1 MSSASFPPQ
10 IGNYLLGQALGSG
23 VSGWT
28 FRATHIHTGQVVAL
42 KVQSVDVSYPSNTHE
57 RVIYPMLQGGV
68 GMPTLWASGLWGRW
82 DYLAM
87 DLLGSSLDRLY
98 RKSGKNMMDL
108 RSACSLA
115 IQLISRLE
123 FMHSRG
129 VLHRDIQLGNCVI
142 GRESKQEMIYMI
154 DFGFAKR
161 YLDGRQ
167 KHIANRAER
176 SFVGNYYFSSV
187 NVHCRGK
194 TCSRRDDLESTA
206 LLLIHI
212 LIPGG
217 LPWTRNGVPRDEAA
231 HDRLKREKRAALP
244 EHLARGLPEEFE
256 EFLRYCRGLGF
267 TQQPDYAS
275 WRERFRNLAKDLGY
289 KDIDRFIWP
298 PPPVPLQPASR
309 PSKSQPHLNQPK
321 AHHQIAETQLAG
333 LLQGLAQLQ
342 IQRDNI
348 GRPVLGDRM
357 NVQGGGGHGGDSLLK
372 KPGPTDVVVISDGEG
387 SSGEYGLV
395 HRYNKAAR
403 ITKLAQAA
411 GQAADNRV
419 LARLTEDF
427 VKLLRNSNS
436 RTLTREGF
444 AFLDALHK
452 QLADPSVF
460 IVPLR
465 SSKTRS
471 SRSQR
476 DQESAGAGATEEAP
490 HERRSRINGL
500 CQALVK
506 AQDNKTVARLVAEFG
521 ALIDRAAGRKLT
533 KDGMTFLETVAE
545 RLLVVR
551 V

>member
-1 MSSASFPPQ
+1 MSFPPQ

-23 VSGWT
+23 VSGST
-28 FRATHIHTGQVVAL
+28 FRATHIHTGQVIAL
-42 KVQSVDVSYPSNTHE
+42 KVQSLDASYPSNSHE
-57 RVIYPMLQGGV
+57 RVVYPMLQGGA
-68 GMPTLWASGLWGRW
+68 GIPTLWASGIWGRW
-82 DYLAM
+82 DFLAM

-108 RSACSLA
+108 RSACSFA

-142 GRESKQEMIYMI
+142 GREPKHETIYMI

-161 YLDGRQ
+161 YLDSKQ

-194 TCSRRDDLESTA
+194 TCSRRDDLESAA

-212 LIPGG
+212 LTPGG
-217 LPWTRNGVPRDEAA
+217 LSWTRNGVPRDEVA

-244 EHLARGLPEEFE
+244 EDLARGLPEEFE
-256 EFLRYCRGLGF
+256 EFLRF
-267 TQQPDYAS
+267 AQKPDYAY
-275 WRERFRNLAKDLGY
+275 WRERFRDLAKDLGY

-298 PPPVPLQPASR
+298 PPPVPLA
-309 PSKSQPHLNQPK
+309 L
-321 AHHQIAETQLAG
+321 TG
-333 LLQGLAQLQ
+333 LLQGLAQLH
-342 IQRDNI
+342 IKGDNI
-348 GRPVLGDRM
+348 GRPVLGDRK
-357 NVQGGGGHGGDSLLK
+357 NVQGGGGNGDLLLK
-372 KPGPTDVVVISDGEG
+372 KPGQAEVVVISDGE
-387 SSGEYGLV
+387 SSGEYGAV
-395 HRYNKAAR
+395 HRHNKAAR
-403 ITKLAQAA
+403 ITKLTQAA

-427 VKLLRNSNS
+427 VKVLRNSNS

-476 DQESAGAGATEEAP
+476 DQESAVAAEEAP
-490 HERRSRINGL
+490 HERRSRLNGL
-500 CQALVK
+500 CVSLEK
-506 AQDNKTVARLVAEFG
+506 AQDNKTVAGLVAEFG
-521 ALIDRAAGRKLT
+521 ALIDRTSGRKLT
-533 KDGMTFLETVAE
+533 KDGVAFLEIVAD

>member
-1 MSSASFPPQ
+1 MSNMSFPPQ
-10 IGNYLLGQALGSG
+10 IGNYILGQALGSG
-23 VSGWT
+23 VSGST
-28 FRATHIHTGQVVAL
+28 FRATHIHTGQVIAL
-42 KVQSVDVSYPSNTHE
+42 KVQSLDASYPSNSHE
-57 RVIYPMLQGGV
+57 RVVYPMLQGGA
-68 GMPTLWASGLWGRW
+68 GIPTLWASGIWGRW
-82 DYLAM
+82 DFLAM
-87 DLLGSSLDRLY
+87 DLLGNSLDRLY

-108 RSACSLA
+108 RSACSFA

-129 VLHRDIQLGNCVI
+129 VLHRDVQLGNCVI
-142 GRESKQEMIYMI
+142 GCEPKHETIYMI

-161 YLDGRQ
+161 YLDGKQ

-194 TCSRRDDLESTA
+194 TCSRRDDLESAA

-212 LIPGG
+212 LTPGG
-217 LPWTRNGVPRDEAA
+217 LSWTRNGVPRDEVA
-231 HDRLKREKRAALP
+231 HDRLKREKRTALP
-244 EHLARGLPEEFE
+244 EDLARGLPEEFE
-256 EFLRYCRGLGF
+256 EFLRYCRSLSF
-267 TQQPDYAS
+267 AQKPDYAY
-275 WRERFRNLAKDLGY
+275 WRERFRDLAKDLGY

-298 PPPVPLQPASR
+298 PPPVPLAL
-309 PSKSQPHLNQPK
+309 KL
-321 AHHQIAETQLAG
+321 AEAQLTG

-342 IQRDNI
+342 IKGDHI
-348 GRPVLGDRM
+348 GRPVLGDRK
-357 NVQGGGGHGGDSLLK
+357 NVQGAVGNGGDLLLK
-372 KPGPTDVVVISDGEG
+372 KPGQAEVVVISDW
-387 SSGEYGLV
+387 
-395 HRYNKAAR
+395 RAAR
-403 ITKLAQAA
+403 ITKLTQAA

-427 VKLLRNSNS
+427 VKVLRNSNS

-465 SSKTRS
+465 SSRTRS

-476 DQESAGAGATEEAP
+476 DQESAAAAEDGP
-490 HERRSRINGL
+490 HERRSRLYQL
-500 CQALVK
+500 CTSLEK
-506 AQDNKTVARLVAEFG
+506 AQDNKTVAGLVAEFG
-521 ALIDRAAGRKLT
+521 ALIDRTAGRKLT
-533 KDGMTFLETVAE
+533 KDGVTFLEIVAD